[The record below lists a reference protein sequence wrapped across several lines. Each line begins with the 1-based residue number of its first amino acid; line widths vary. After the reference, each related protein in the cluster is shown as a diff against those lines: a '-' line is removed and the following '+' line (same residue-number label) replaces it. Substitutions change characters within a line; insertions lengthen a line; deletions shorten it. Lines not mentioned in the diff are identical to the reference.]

1 MVTSECRTIC
11 VAQGQN
17 EGRLEEDVWSAVE
30 RGSSQ
35 EEGRMVRMWYGNP
48 RSTELSMIEG
58 VVPYVGDEQANV
70 SLTAAARL
78 NNPCAL
84 TLSQV

>member
-1 MVTSECRTIC
+1 MTSECRTIC

-48 RSTELSMIEG
+48 RSTELSMIEEESYRMWEMNKQMS
-58 VVPYVGDEQANV
+58 PSQPLLD
-70 SLTAAARL
+70 LTT
-78 NNPCAL
+78 PAL
-84 TLSQV
+84 